1 LTLPHEAVASWISE
15 HEADL
20 IAFRRNLHAH
30 PELSWREH
38 RTTDAVLSR
47 LRAFG
52 LQPTVLHNGTGVVCD
67 IGSGDTTVALR
78 ADIDALPL
86 QDLIEAPYRSLIDGV
101 CHACGHDVH
110 TAVLLGTAGALA
122 ALPTL
127 PGRVRLIFQP
137 AEEDLPGGAASVV
150 KSGVLD
156 GVSYTFA
163 LHCDPR
169 LTVGGIGTR
178 VGSITAAYDKVEVR
192 LTGPGGHTARP
203 HLTSDLVFALGKV
216 ITEVP
221 AMLSRRVD
229 ARSGMLLVWGAVS
242 AGIAPNTIPRDGLL
256 RGTVRVL
263 DREVWVDAE
272 TVVRTLVEQA
282 VAGAGASVEIDYER
296 GVPPVV
302 NDPTAVGVQREA
314 ARAVVGEAGLAATE
328 QSMGGEDFGWY
339 GEHTSAALARL
350 GVRALGAEGAV
361 ADLHQGTFD
370 VDERS
375 IAIGAKFLAGCAL
388 LAFDEAR

>member
-1 LTLPHEAVASWISE
+1 VGFRAR
-15 HEADL
+15 ADL
-20 IAFRRNLHAH
+20 VAFRRNLHAH

-52 LQPTVLHNGTGVVCD
+52 LQPTVLQHGTGVVCD

-86 QDLIEAPYRSLIDGV
+86 QDLIDAPYRSLIDGV

-163 LHCDPR
+163 VHCDPR
-169 LTVGGIGTR
+169 LTVGHVGTR
-178 VGSITAAYDKVEVR
+178 VGPITAAYDKVEVR

-242 AGIAPNTIPRDGLL
+242 AGVAPNTIPHDGVL

-282 VAGAGASVEIDYER
+282 VAGTGASVEIDYER

-302 NDPTAVGVQREA
+302 NHPTAVGVQREV

-339 GEHTSAALARL
+339 TEHTSAALARL
-350 GVRALGAEGAV
+350 GVRALGAEGVV